1 MALAWITQVK
11 DDSDVALT
19 LLQNDPSKHPVCN
32 GHQFRPDEPIRVPP
46 GATMDFSWFVILWRD
61 YGRLLVRGPH
71 GEVTW
76 QVGPFLNGD
85 GDVLQ
90 GRAGST
96 VVQNIDLG
104 GRGSPLTGDQHEFR
118 LHATKTGIAFEPTGA
133 GVSNVFGWAV
143 KLVATV
149 YRAFA

>member
-19 LLQNDPSKHPVCN
+19 LLQNDLSKHPVCN

-46 GATMDFSWFVILWRD
+46 G
-61 YGRLLVRGPH
+61 
-71 GEVTW
+71 
-76 QVGPFLNGD
+76 
-85 GDVLQ
+85 
-90 GRAGST
+90 GST

-104 GRGSPLTGDQHEFR
+104 GRGGPLTGDQHEFR